1 VKYSGV
7 YSSMM
12 TFLAGNR
19 SCIGFKFAEMEI
31 KDVLATLLP
40 AIHFALP
47 SEPDENGNVKEIYW
61 KMSAFHTPVVKAPAG
76 DGETPHLPLS
86 MRLVRE

>member
-1 VKYSGV
+1 
-7 YSSMM
+7 
-12 TFLAGNR
+12 
-19 SCIGFKFAEMEI
+19 MEI
-31 KDVLATLLP
+31 SEIFDFVVHWIFALRGLRLEDVLATLLP

-47 SEPDENGNVKEIYW
+47 SERDDNGNVKEIHW
-61 KMSAFHTPVVKAPAG
+61 KMSGFHIPVVKAPAG